1 VVVVA
6 LQVVRVV
13 TALQT
18 QAAVVRVALILEQR
32 LMVEMVVQAL

>member
-6 LQVVRVV
+6 LQAVRVV
-13 TALQT
+13 TVLQT
-18 QAAVVRVALILEQR
+18 QAAVVQVALILEQR